1 MMSLQFSVKQ
11 MVSCCQPTRPS
22 GDNFF
27 MAYACSADERKS
39 EFDYMHII
47 QSRIRMLQFSL
58 CVLERRR
65 YVDCIRRRQPQSMRH
80 QGLHSSSKTLIRILY
95 FIACILV
102 FNVELT
108 IRAVKDLR
116 HFCHISSL
124 STSSFRKS
132 HLLSQ
137 FLPQAVQNPEN
148 NKLPNQ
154 G

>member
-1 MMSLQFSVKQ
+1 MALSNYISFRKEEVNRYCMMSLQFSVKQ

-116 HFCHISSL
+116 HGSCDDKISWNHSL
-124 STSSFRKS
+124 
-132 HLLSQ
+132 
-137 FLPQAVQNPEN
+137 
-148 NKLPNQ
+148 
-154 G
+154 